1 MNILIMA
8 AVLITDQ
15 ITKYWIQAAVA
26 LHADTPVIPGFFYI
40 TYVKNDGAAWNIL
53 SGRQSFL
60 SLLAAAVIVGALY
73 YLFKNK
79 AKLRKLEQ
87 VAISLIISGAA
98 GNLIDRLVFGYVRDF
113 LHFYIFGYD
122 FPVFNVADSALCI
135 GVGLFIIATILE
147 DRKKENDT
155 RNISC

>member
-8 AVLITDQ
+8 AVLIADQ
-15 ITKYWIQAAVA
+15 ITKYWIQTTVA

-53 SGRQSFL
+53 SGKQTFL

-79 AKLRKLEQ
+79 AKIRKLEQ
-87 VAISLIISGAA
+87 IAVSLIISGAA
-98 GNLIDRLVFGYVRDF
+98 GNLFDRLAFGYVRDF
-113 LHFYIFGYD
+113 LHFYILGYD

-135 GVGLFIIATILE
+135 GVGLFIIAALLE
-147 DRKKENDT
+147 DGKKENDT